1 MKAYADGWSRW
12 LGGASLLV
20 VCFLPSVLLG
30 VTASAHALTRS
41 SEASDYRLGRES
53 PA

>member
-1 MKAYADGWSRW
+1 
-12 LGGASLLV
+12 
-20 VCFLPSVLLG
+20 LG
-30 VTASAHALTRS
+30 VTASAHALTWS